1 MGYTLDMGDLWRKL
15 VFNKVCLIETKNYIN
30 GFYENSNMVLKKSG
44 VIKLESI
51 GWLVIAESSL
61 KRIWENE
68 KDEETWEDY
77 LD

>member
-1 MGYTLDMGDLWRKL
+1 

>member
-1 MGYTLDMGDLWRKL
+1 M
-15 VFNKVCLIETKNYIN
+15 FNKVCLIETKNYIN